1 MNHLQTRKTVQTAL
15 LVTLI
20 GLSLACGYSA
30 KTTPPVAGNVPAI
43 TALAPNNMAAGGAAF
58 TLTVNGTTF
67 NSDAVVNWG
76 GVAQTSHFVSAT
88 QVTADIPAT
97 AIATSATV
105 KVTVTNPGKPG
116 TGQYGSGGTLPETS
130 NSMDF
135 TIN

>member
-1 MNHLQTRKTVQTAL
+1 MNLQARRTVKTAVLA
-15 LVTLI
+15 TLI

-43 TALAPNNMAAGGAAF
+43 TTLAPNNMAAGGAAF
-58 TLTVNGTTF
+58 SLTVNGTTF
-67 NSDAVVNWG
+67 NADAVVNWG
-76 GVAQTSHFVSAT
+76 GVAQTSHYVSAN
-88 QVTADIPAT
+88 QLTADIPAT

-105 KVTVTNPGKPG
+105 HVTVTNPGKPG